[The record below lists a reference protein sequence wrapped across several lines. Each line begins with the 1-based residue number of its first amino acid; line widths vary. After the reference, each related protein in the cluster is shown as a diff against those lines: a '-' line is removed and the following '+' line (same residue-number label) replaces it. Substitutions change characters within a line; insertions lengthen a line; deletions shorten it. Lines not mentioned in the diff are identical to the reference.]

1 MSNETT
7 RNMLRVTCYG
17 YKKFFQKIVIFSL
30 SIFILT
36 SLCHA
41 SETGNLLTLED
52 IIAITIE
59 KNPDIKAAKEKVASF
74 EAAARGSGKWPNP
87 ELIIG
92 PNTGSIE
99 RKENILLSQLFDI
112 SGKFHLKGEKADRE
126 AFYEACQLQEVI
138 LETSLHARLGY
149 YDYCTAFE
157 LYKLQKKNT
166 EIFKKALEKSE
177 IEYNLGNIPQAEFLR
192 FQLEEARAVQALI
205 HAENQLKIA
214 TSAIFSIM
222 GQYDKKNIDIAV
234 PDINSNPIKIK
245 EVKEEEITQEALAKR
260 PVIKGQEALIS
271 VKEYEISIA
280 KRERFPDLTVSYR
293 RDSNREHE
301 PEENGVV
308 FRFALPVFDY
318 GSIGS
323 QIDMAEAGQ
332 RQEEAMLSS
341 VKIQVKLEAEKAC
354 YELVEARSLLTAFR
368 DKILV
373 NSDDLLWKAQYGYE
387 EGAFSYL
394 EFMDA
399 MKTYN
404 EIQREYIEAVY
415 KYYGAIAKC
424 ERAASIK
431 LEEEL

>member
-1 MSNETT
+1 MVSGEN
-7 RNMLRVTCYG
+7 RRYDYRHIFV
-17 YKKFFQKIVIFSL
+17 FQKI
-30 SIFILT
+30 FILFLTLFLLT
-36 SLCHA
+36 SQCNA
-41 SETGNLLTLED
+41 SENITTLTIED
-52 IIAITIE
+52 IISITIE
-59 KNPDIKAAKEKVASF
+59 KNPDIKAAKEKLVSA
-74 EAAARGSGKWPNP
+74 EAMARGSGKWPNP

-112 SGKFHLKGEKADRE
+112 SGKFHLKGEKSERE
-126 AFYEACQLQEVI
+126 AFYEACRLQEVI
-138 LETSLHARLGY
+138 LETSLQARLGY

-157 LYKLQKKNT
+157 LYKLQEKNT

-192 FQLEEARAVQALI
+192 FQLEEARAIQALI
-205 HAENQLKIA
+205 HAENQLKVA
-214 TSAIFSIM
+214 RSAIFSIM
-222 GQYDKKNIDIAV
+222 GQYDRKNTEIAV
-234 PDINSNPIKIK
+234 PDINSELIKIK
-245 EVKEEEITQEALAKR
+245 EIKEEEILNQALVNR

-280 KRERFPDLTVSYR
+280 KRERFPDLIVSYR

-308 FRFALPVFDY
+308 FRFALPLLDY

-332 RQEEAMLSS
+332 RQEEAILSS
-341 VKIQVKLEAEKAC
+341 VKTQVKLEAEKAC
-354 YELVEARSLLTAFR
+354 YEFLEARSLLTAFR

-373 NSDDLLWKAQYGYE
+373 NSRDLLWKAQYGYE

-415 KYYGAIAKC
+415 RYYGAVAKC

>member
-1 MSNETT
+1 VVNGEN
-7 RNMLRVTCYG
+7 RRYDYRHIFVL
-17 YKKFFQKIVIFSL
+17 QK
-30 SIFILT
+30 IFILLFLTLFLLT
-36 SLCHA
+36 SQCNA
-41 SETGNLLTLED
+41 SENITILTIED
-52 IIAITIE
+52 IISITIE
-59 KNPDIKAAKEKVASF
+59 KNPDIKAAKEKLVSV
-74 EAAARGSGKWPNP
+74 EAMARGSGKWPNP

-92 PNTGSIE
+92 SNTGSIE

-112 SGKFHLKGEKADRE
+112 SGKFHLKGEKSERE
-126 AFYEACQLQEVI
+126 AFYEACRLQEVI
-138 LETSLHARLGY
+138 LETSLQARLGY

-157 LYKLQKKNT
+157 LFKLQEKNR

-192 FQLEEARAVQALI
+192 FQIEDARAIQALI
-205 HAENQLKIA
+205 YAENQLKVA
-214 TSAIFSIM
+214 RSAIFSIM
-222 GQYDKKNIDIAV
+222 GQYDRKNTEIAI
-234 PDINSNPIKIK
+234 PDINSELIKIK
-245 EVKEEEITQEALAKR
+245 EIKEEEILNQALVNR

-280 KRERFPDLTVSYR
+280 KREKFPDLIVSYR
-293 RDSNREHE
+293 RDSNRGDE

-308 FRFALPVFDY
+308 FRFSLPLLDY

-341 VKIQVKLEAEKAC
+341 VKTKVKLEAEKAC
-354 YELVEARSLLTAFR
+354 YEFLEARSLLTAFR

-373 NSDDLLWKAQYGYE
+373 NSRELLWKAQYGYE

-415 KYYGAIAKC
+415 RYYGAVAKC

>member
-7 RNMLRVTCYG
+7 RNVLRVTRYD
-17 YKKFFQKIVIFSL
+17 YINIFQFFFILLL
-30 SIFILT
+30 SIFLLTSPCRASENILT
-36 SLCHA
+36 V
-41 SETGNLLTLED
+41 ED

-59 KNPDIKAAKEKVASF
+59 KNPDINAAKQKLAYF
-74 EAAARGSGKWPNP
+74 EAAARGSGTWPNP
-87 ELIIG
+87 ELVIG

-112 SGKFHLKGEKADRE
+112 SGKFHLKGEKAERE

-138 LETSLHARLGY
+138 LETSLQARLRY

-157 LYKLQKKNT
+157 IYKLQEKNT
-166 EIFKKALEKSE
+166 ELFKKALEKSE

-214 TSAIFSIM
+214 ASAIFSIM
-222 GQYDKKNIDIAV
+222 GQYDRKNIDISV
-234 PDINSNPIKIK
+234 GDINSIKIK
-245 EVKEEEITQEALAKR
+245 EVKEEEIIQEALAKR

-271 VKEYEISIA
+271 VKEYEISMA
-280 KRERFPDLTVSYR
+280 KRERFPDLIVSYR

-354 YELVEARSLLTAFR
+354 YELAEARSLVTAFR
-368 DKILV
+368 NKILV

-431 LEEEL
+431 LEEDL

>member
-7 RNMLRVTCYG
+7 RNALRVMRYDYTNIFQ
-17 YKKFFQKIVIFSL
+17 FFFVLLL
-30 SIFILT
+30 SILLLT
-36 SLCHA
+36 SLCCA
-41 SETGNLLTLED
+41 SETAKILTIED

-59 KNPDIKAAKEKVASF
+59 KNPDINAAKEKLAYF
-74 EAAARGSGKWPNP
+74 EAAARGSSTWPNP
-87 ELIIG
+87 ELVIG

-157 LYKLQKKNT
+157 LYKLQEKNT

-192 FQLEEARAVQALI
+192 FQLEEARSVQALI
-205 HAENQLKIA
+205 HTENQLKIA
-214 TSAIFSIM
+214 RSTIFSIM
-222 GQYDKKNIDIAV
+222 GQYDRKNTEIAV

-245 EVKEEEITQEALAKR
+245 EIKEEEILAQALVNR

-280 KRERFPDLTVSYR
+280 KRERFPDLIVSYR
-293 RDSNREHE
+293 RDSNREYE

-323 QIDMAEAGQ
+323 QIDMAEAGL

-354 YELVEARSLLTAFR
+354 YEFLEARSLLTAFR

-404 EIQREYIEAVY
+404 EIQKEYIEAVY
-415 KYYGAIAKC
+415 RYYGAIAKC
-424 ERAASIK
+424 ERAASMK